1 MARSRKSAIR
11 VHDIAH
17 AKAAL
22 DLESELPDFG
32 FGRLSEVL
40 PDGHGDPVRI
50 EAFSVGVCLGGSM
63 DLAIGLQDHRLVAG
77 EVVCLLPSHILQIRG
92 SSEDFDCRVWV
103 LSHAFVR
110 SLEIGS
116 ERDLEG
122 YLQLERHPFLHLDP
136 QEIRLFRN
144 LCETMSL
151 IGRYAHQRTYPSLVR
166 NQVLSLLALVGAVQ
180 ERTLVDEPSPAED
193 RQQSVAR
200 QFLTLATL
208 HQREARDVR
217 FYADRMGL
225 TPKYLSALVKEAT
238 GIPARDWLIRGTILE
253 AKALLRTSGRS
264 IQQVAAA
271 LRFPDQT
278 SFGKYFR
285 RATGLTPREYRLG
298 GVRKA

>member
-1 MARSRKSAIR
+1 MATPRKPAVR
-11 VHDIAH
+11 VHDISR

-22 DLESELPDFG
+22 ELESELPEFG

-40 PDGHGDPVRI
+40 PEGHGDPVRI
-50 EAFSVGVCLGGSM
+50 EAFSVCVCLGGSM

-77 EVVCLLPSHILQIRG
+77 EVVCLLPSHLLQIRG
-92 SSEDFDCRVWV
+92 CSDDFDGRVWV

-110 SLEIGS
+110 SLETGL
-116 ERDLEG
+116 EADLEG
-122 YLQLERHPFLHLDP
+122 YLQLERQPFLRLDAD
-136 QEIRLFRN
+136 EIRLFGN

-151 IGRYAHQRTYPSLVR
+151 TRRYARQRTYPALVR

-180 ERTLVDEPSPAED
+180 ERNAALSPPAPED
-193 RQQSVAR
+193 RLQSVAR
-200 QFLTLATL
+200 HFLTLVTL
-208 HQREARDVR
+208 HQRQARDVA

-225 TPKYLSALVKEAT
+225 TPKYLSTLVKEAT
-238 GIPARDWLIRGTILE
+238 GLPARDWLIRGTILE
-253 AKALLRTSGRS
+253 AKAMLRASDQS

-298 GVRKA
+298 RAPKA